1 MSGTAAAAADS
12 GSTSLSMKERRQ
24 LVGFN
29 DDILDLKFIP
39 SLPTNEELFD
49 SFKLIGSSTSSSSPS
64 SSSSSSSSVSSTYA
78 LGVVTNSA
86 QVRLIDN
93 DFNCLSLNGHAD
105 IVLCIDVTPDG

>member
-1 MSGTAAAAADS
+1 MYRLAGNDAIDS
-12 GSTSLSMKERRQ
+12 PILNERRQ
-24 LVGFN
+24 LVGFH
-29 DDILDLKFIP
+29 DDILDMKFVP
-39 SLPTNEELFD
+39 SLLNNRGLFD
-49 SFKLIGSSTSSSSPS
+49 CFGS
-64 SSSSSSSSVSSTYA
+64 SSSSSAASSSSSSGLVAPKYA